1 MNKILLS
8 LSLLPVALAS
18 AQSIVVDG
26 DQVNIDAGNASVSTG
41 AANASGADA
50 GAANVRAVSGSA
62 RTQAT
67 DARVR
72 AKSGDT
78 NVVVDGSSETGAS
91 TTGSV
96 RTTTVHNAKGDR
108 SVHTEIDGSVVNR
121 AVGPGASSEQTI
133 GDETRVDG
141 HVEQYS
147 ATTQTQATTTITR
160 GIARSGRVSYVN
172 AQLDATNFSG
182 KQMPGVAFTN
192 ASLVAAD
199 FRHAD
204 LQGADFTNAD
214 LSRAL
219 LQGAN
224 LHHADITN
232 AELGDAQLDGARWI
246 DGRTCGPGSRGS
258 CR

>member
-1 MNKILLS
+1 MR
-8 LSLLPVALAS
+8 
-18 AQSIVVDG
+18 
-26 DQVNIDAGNASVSTG
+26 
-41 AANASGADA
+41 ADA
-50 GAANVRAVSGSA
+50 WQPQLAPLR
-62 RTQAT
+62 R
-67 DARVR
+67 
-72 AKSGDT
+72 
-78 NVVVDGSSETGAS
+78 S
-91 TTGSV
+91 TTGNV
-96 RTTTVHNAKGDR
+96 RTTTVHSAKGDR

-133 GDETRVDG
+133 GDETRVDRN
-141 HVEQYS
+141 VEQHS
-147 ATTQTQATTTITR
+147 TTTQTQATHAT
-160 GIARSGRVSYVN
+160 ARDGRLSYVN
-172 AQLDATNFSG
+172 AQLDAANFSG

-214 LSRAL
+214 LRRAL

-224 LHHADITN
+224 LQHADVTN